1 MIFQLE
7 FLGAIIIASITAIV
21 GPIIVTWVKS
31 KLEKKKDKTPMGE
44 AIETNSLVHEQI
56 SDLME
61 EVSCDRIW
69 VAQFHNGGHFYPTG
83 KSIQKFSIF
92 YEKCKP
98 STPAIQSTFQNIPVS
113 LFTPI
118 MSKIYEDGELE
129 IFNTE
134 LEENSFGVSALTN
147 EFKTKSLCIVGLYSL
162 NNNLI
167 GVMGV
172 SFLEEH
178 SLITEEWIKIRQKV
192 GVIGTLLSKYLSPSN
207 KN

>member
-1 MIFQLE
+1 MIFQFE

-31 KLEKKKDKTPMGE
+31 KFERKKKKTPMGE

>member
-1 MIFQLE
+1 MIFQFE